1 MIKFYQ
7 FLKNLMEIND
17 RKSVHDDLR
26 KYDYLAKEDAFIE
39 ITEWTNGEGW
49 DISIDDKIF
58 TLTTGQ
64 LEAINYLT
72 KTLDYDR
79 H

>member
-1 MIKFYQ
+1 MKIGSRKS
-7 FLKNLMEIND
+7 IND
-17 RKSVHDDLR
+17 DLQ
-26 KYDYLAKEDAFIE
+26 KYDYLKNKSSFIE

-49 DISIDDKIF
+49 DIAINEKMF
-58 TLTTGQ
+58 NLTYGE

-72 KTLDYDR
+72 KALDYEFNKVKDKD